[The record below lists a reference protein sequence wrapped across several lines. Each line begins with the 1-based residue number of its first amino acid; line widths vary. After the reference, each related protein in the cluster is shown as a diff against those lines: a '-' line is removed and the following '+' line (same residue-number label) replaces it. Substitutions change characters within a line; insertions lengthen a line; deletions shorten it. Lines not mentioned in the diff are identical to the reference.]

1 MKKIIKG
8 KCYDTEKAESVG
20 YWCNTGDTRDFYHIR
35 EELFWKSSGEF
46 FLFGSGGPCT
56 KYAVSEGSNSCCG
69 SSKIIPLTWDEA
81 REWAEKYLDGDEYEE
96 IFGEVPEDDSRT
108 IIPVSLST
116 ELLKRAEQTAAQA
129 GVSLSVYIESLLWA
143 RVRCAGTVI
152 LVLSKFCLTSNPGG
166 ATETSAI
173 SSFKICSG

>member
-35 EELFWKSSGEF
+35 EELFRKSSGEF

-81 REWAEKYLDGDEYEE
+81 REWAEEYLDGDKYEE

-116 ELLKRAEQTAAQA
+116 EVLKRAEQTASQA
-129 GVSLSVYIESLLWA
+129 GVSLSVYIESLL
-143 RVRCAGTVI
+143 
-152 LVLSKFCLTSNPGG
+152 
-166 ATETSAI
+166 
-173 SSFKICSG
+173 

>member
-8 KCYDTEKAESVG
+8 KCYDTEKAELVG

-35 EELFWKSSGEF
+35 ERLFRKSSGEF

-56 KYAVSEGSNSCCG
+56 KYAVSEGTNSCCG

-81 REWAEKYLDGDEYEE
+81 REWAEEYLDGDEYEK
-96 IFGEVPEDDSRT
+96 IFGEVAEDDSRT

-116 ELLKRAEQTAAQA
+116 ETLKRVEQTASQA
-129 GVSLSVYIESLLWA
+129 GVSLSTYIESRL
-143 RVRCAGTVI
+143 
-152 LVLSKFCLTSNPGG
+152 
-166 ATETSAI
+166 
-173 SSFKICSG
+173 